1 MERALDLGLLTAA
14 LAGRTGVP
22 TAQELQ
28 QLMADVEVQLFV
40 RRAEIPQELLDA
52 AWYLHAVASVNQA
65 RQRYTA
71 ARQRQAFQ
79 VSAHIFDL
87 ALNQDGHP
95 LLDRLSFG
103 FAAAIGYRRGG
114 RDPNA
119 TAIMNR
125 LRADIDTGSPVLDHI
140 GSLALEAG
148 LAFVGFETRTLFTWL
163 ATWRRQLADLARA
176 SELSDLTTTAFGATH
191 MVVLGAGDLL
201 AYFARGNIARL
212 ERGRA
217 RLTAAATGQA
227 GPGDLNARWVA
238 AHLLALSGEAEAG
251 SLWNPAVLPPDVPA
265 LVRQAFTIGSPPVL
279 TLWEPQR
286 DLLTGD
292 RSPFDPGVRRM
303 VLAVPTS
310 SGKTLIAQMLAVEYL
325 DRAGR
330 SVCYVAPTRSLC
342 REVRRAMTGR
352 VRILQKETGPDLPD
366 FPAAAEL
373 SGILDRDQ
381 PADVEVMTPERLA
394 HLLRHDAPAVLE
406 RFGMFIFD
414 EAQHLKETRRGFT
427 LESVIALL
435 DYLSRETDHEIVL
448 ISAAMGN
455 AGAIAQWLSPDG
467 QALRHESQWR
477 GPRRLHAAFTTTA
490 HWDETRVERIPRGR
504 VWPYRLITPLSGEIR
519 LRMADGQT
527 KRLTVDETDWRLA
540 RKSKSSARRQSGLD
554 VDDARTTRRYVIA
567 SEMITELGHAG
578 SVLVVASTR
587 DQAQQLA
594 YGLADELGEQPAL
607 APLVNFVRLQLG
619 EDHPLVTVLPHGV
632 GFHHAGL
639 PVEVLE
645 ALEQAVRH
653 DTLPY
658 LTCTSTLTDGVN
670 LPVRTVIIYDQ
681 TYEGQ
686 DEEARLR
693 GARLVNAMG
702 RAGRA
707 GKETE
712 GWIVLVRAAEPTE
725 ADFRDLNPDAEA
737 LAVTSSLTT
746 EAALHAFATLEQ
758 AMREDEDAV
767 FRSADPA
774 VNDFISFIWLML
786 AIEEGRGTDPAMVEL
801 PAIVDSTLAAQ
812 SPQARAASLTVA
824 QGVRGAYARTGAE
837 ARRRWPRTATS
848 IGSARAIDQLATR
861 LAEAIISR
869 HGQGRLGDI
878 RSPVS
883 AVSRIRGAVERLL
896 DLPEA
901 PAWRFRVSPKGA
913 ETEIN
918 PVGLLTGWLTGT
930 SLPDLAQ
937 AHLAAAADPAW
948 RIEQMVDAVT
958 EHFEHYLAWTVG
970 ALVELVN
977 TRLADSGI
985 EERLCPD
992 LGSYI
997 RYGVDD
1003 PKALI
1008 LMTSGIRSRRLAHA
1022 IAADLLADLEPTRE
1036 QLRLQI
1042 ARMGVAGWRTRYDA
1056 SAAEVLD
1063 LLDFTRVR
1071 NRSLLRTLLETGN
1084 VTVEL
1089 PAIPA
1094 GLPAGDGPL
1103 TLEPARDEPHPA
1115 PLTVYAGDQHIVT
1128 VATQDQADLSAIQD
1142 TGLATI
1148 VEIDD
1153 QAHRPVLSITL
1164 QLADATDQNVAARS
1178 W

>member
-1 MERALDLGLLTAA
+1 VERALDLELLTAA
-14 LAGRTGVP
+14 LAGRSGVP

-28 QLMADVEVQLFV
+28 QLMADVEVQLFL
-40 RRAEIPQELLDA
+40 RRAEIPQELIDA

-65 RQRYTA
+65 RQRYSV
-71 ARQRQAFQ
+71 ARQRQTFL

-87 ALNQDGHP
+87 ALNQDDQP
-95 LLDRLSFG
+95 LLDRLSYG

-125 LRADIDTGSPVLDHI
+125 LRSDINTGSPVLDHI

-148 LAFVGFETRTLFTWL
+148 LAFLGFETRTLFAWLGTWG
-163 ATWRRQLADLARA
+163 RQLAGLARA
-176 SELSDLTTTAFGATH
+176 SQLSDLTTTAFGATH
-191 MVVLGAGDLL
+191 LVVLGTDDLL
-201 AYFARGNIARL
+201 AYFARGDIARL
-212 ERGRA
+212 ERGRT
-217 RLTAAATGQA
+217 RLRTAAVGLA

-238 AHLLALSGEAEAG
+238 AHLLTLSGEAEAG
-251 SLWNPAVLPPDVPA
+251 SLWNPAVLPPTVPV
-265 LVRQAFTIGSPPVL
+265 LVREAFTIGSPPVL

-292 RSPFDPGVRRM
+292 RSPFDPEVRRM

-310 SGKTLIAQMLAVEYL
+310 SGKTLVAQLLAVEYL
-325 DRAGR
+325 DRTNR

-342 REVRRAMTGR
+342 REVRRAMTNR
-352 VRILQKETGPDLPD
+352 VRVLQKETGPDLPD
-366 FPAAAEL
+366 FPTIAEFL
-373 SGILDRDQ
+373 GAMDRAQ

-394 HLLRHDAPAVLE
+394 HLLRHDASAVLE

-414 EAQHLKETRRGFT
+414 EAQHLKESGRGFT
-427 LESVIALL
+427 LESTIALL
-435 DYLSRETDHEIVL
+435 DYLSHDTDHEILL

-467 QALRHESQWR
+467 QTLRHESQWR
-477 GPRRLHAAFTTTA
+477 GPRRLHAAFTTEA
-490 HWDETRVERIPRGR
+490 HWDETQAERVPNGR

-519 LRMADGQT
+519 LRMADGRT
-527 KRLTVDETDWRLA
+527 ARLTLDDTEWRLA
-540 RKSKSSARRQSGLD
+540 RKSKTGRRIQSGLD
-554 VDDARTTRRYVIA
+554 IDDGRSTRRYVIA

-587 DQAQQLA
+587 AQAQLLA
-594 YGLADELGEQPAL
+594 RGLADELAERPAL
-607 APLVNFVRLQLG
+607 APLVDFVKLQLG
-619 EDHPLVTVLPHGV
+619 DDHPLVAVLPHGV

-639 PVEVLE
+639 PIEVLE
-645 ALEQAVRH
+645 ALEQAVR
-653 DTLPY
+653 DDSLPY

-670 LPVRTVIIYDQ
+670 LPVRTVVIYDQ

-686 DEEARLR
+686 SDDARLR

-712 GWIVLVRAAEPTE
+712 GWIVLVRAADPTE

-746 EAALHAFATLEQ
+746 EEALDAFADLEH
-758 AMREDEDAV
+758 AMREDEDAL
-767 FRSADPA
+767 FRTADPK
-774 VNDFISFIWLML
+774 VNDFISFVWLVL
-786 AIEEGRGTDPAMVEL
+786 AIEEGTGTDPAAVDL
-801 PAIVDSTLAAQ
+801 LSIVDSTLAAQ
-812 SPQARAASLTVA
+812 SPRARASCLTVA
-824 QGVRGAYARTGAE
+824 RGVQNAYLQTGAE
-837 ARRRWPRTATS
+837 ARRRWPRTGTC
-848 IGSARAIDQLATR
+848 IGSARVIDQLAGR

-869 HGQGRLGDI
+869 REDGTLGDI
-878 RSPVS
+878 RGPVS
-883 AVSRIRGAVERLL
+883 AINRIPSAVARLL
-896 DLPEA
+896 ALPEA
-901 PAWRFRVSPKGA
+901 PKWRFRVSSRGDDI
-913 ETEIN
+913 EVN
-918 PVGLLTGWLTGT
+918 PVDLLTGWLTGT
-930 SLPDLAQ
+930 SLSDLAQ
-937 AHLAAAADPAW
+937 EHLAAADKPAW

-958 EHFEHYLAWTVG
+958 GHFEHYLAWTVG

-977 TRLADSGI
+977 TRLADAGI

-1003 PKALI
+1003 LKALI

-1022 IAADLLADLEPTRE
+1022 VAADLPADLEPTRE
-1036 QLRLQI
+1036 QIRLQL
-1042 ARMGVAGWRTRYDA
+1042 ARMGVPEWRTRYGT

-1071 NRSLLRTLLETGN
+1071 NRSLLKTLLETGS

-1089 PAIPA
+1089 PVITASLA
-1094 GLPAGDGPL
+1094 VWSGPL
-1103 TLEPARDEPHPA
+1103 TLEPARGEPQPA
-1115 PLTVYAGDQHIVT
+1115 SLAVYAGDQHVAT
-1128 VATQDQADLSAIQD
+1128 VAAQDHADLSAILD
-1142 TGLATI
+1142 TGLAIT
-1148 VEIDD
+1148 VEVDD
-1153 QAHRPVLSITL
+1153 RTYRPELSITL
-1164 QLADATDQNVAARS
+1164 PLTDATG
-1178 W
+1178 

>member
-14 LAGRTGVP
+14 LGGRTGIP
-22 TAQELQ
+22 SAQELQ

-65 RQRYTA
+65 RQRYTPE
-71 ARQRQAFQ
+71 RQRQAFQ

-95 LLDRLSFG
+95 LPDRLSFG
-103 FAAAIGYRRGG
+103 FAAAVGYRRGG

-125 LRADIDTGSPVLDHI
+125 LRADIDTVSPVLDHI

-148 LAFVGFETRTLFTWL
+148 LAFLGFETRTLFTWL
-163 ATWRRQLADLARA
+163 ATWQRQLDDLARA
-176 SELSDLTTTAFGATH
+176 SELPDLTTTAFGATH
-191 MVVLGAGDLL
+191 LVVLGAADLL
-201 AYFARGNIARL
+201 AYFARGDAARL

-217 RLTAAATGQA
+217 RLRTAATGQA

-238 AHLLALSGEAEAG
+238 AHLLALSGEAQAG

-265 LVRQAFTIGSPPVL
+265 LVREAFTIGSPPVL
-279 TLWEPQR
+279 ALWEPQR
-286 DLLTGD
+286 DLLAGP
-292 RSPFDPGVRRM
+292 RSPFDAAVRRM

-310 SGKTLIAQMLAVEYL
+310 SGKTLIAQLLAVEYL
-325 DRAGR
+325 DRASR

-342 REVRRAMTGR
+342 REVRRAMTAR
-352 VRILQKETGPDLPD
+352 VRVLQKETGPDQPD

-373 SGILDRDQ
+373 SAILDTGQ

-394 HLLRHDAPAVLE
+394 HLLRHDAPAVLD

-414 EAQHLKETRRGFT
+414 EAQHLKETGRGFT
-427 LESVIALL
+427 LEAVIALL
-435 DYLSRETDHEIVL
+435 DYLSRDTDHQIVL

-477 GPRRLHAAFTTTA
+477 GPRRLHAAFTTRP
-490 HWDETRVERIPRGR
+490 HWNETRVERIPNGR
-504 VWPYRLITPLSGEIR
+504 VWPYRLITPLTGQIR
-519 LRMADGQT
+519 LRMADGRT
-527 KRLTVDETDWRLA
+527 ARLTVDETDWQLA
-540 RKSKSSARRQSGLD
+540 RKSKRPARRQSKLPADEG
-554 VDDARTTRRYVIA
+554 RTTRQYVIA
-567 SEMITELGHAG
+567 SQMITELGHAG
-578 SVLVVASTR
+578 SVLVVAGTR

-594 YGLADELGEQPAL
+594 HGLAAEFGEQAAL
-607 APLVNFVRLQLG
+607 APLVDFVRLQLG
-619 EDHPLVTVLPHGV
+619 DDHPLVAVLPHGV

-639 PVEVLE
+639 PIEVLE
-645 ALEQAVRH
+645 ALEQAVRD

-681 TYEGQ
+681 AYPGQ
-686 DEEARLR
+686 DEEARLH

-712 GWIVLVRAAEPTE
+712 GWIVLVRAANPTE
-725 ADFRDLNPDAEA
+725 ADFRDLNPDTGA

-746 EAALHAFATLEQ
+746 EAALHAFASLEQ
-758 AMREDEDAV
+758 ATREDEDAV
-767 FRSADPA
+767 FTTADPA
-774 VNDFISFIWLML
+774 VSDFISFIWLML
-786 AIEEGRGTDPAMVEL
+786 AIEEDRGTDPELADL

-812 SPQARAASLTVA
+812 SPQARTACLTAAEA
-824 QGVRGAYARTGAE
+824 VRGAYARTRVE
-837 ARRRWPRTATS
+837 PRRRWPRTATS
-848 IGSARAIDQLATR
+848 IGSARRIDMLASRT
-861 LAEAIISR
+861 AAAIIR
-869 HGQGRLGDI
+869 QHGQGTLGDI
-878 RSPVS
+878 GDPV
-883 AVSRIRGAVERLL
+883 AVTRRLRGAVALLL

-901 PAWRFRVSPKGA
+901 PGWRFRTSSRGA
-913 ETEIN
+913 EIEVD
-918 PVGLLTGWLTGT
+918 PVSLLTGWLTGA
-930 SLPDLAQ
+930 SLPALAQ
-937 AHLAAAADPAW
+937 QHLAAAAEPAW

-958 EHFEHYLAWTVG
+958 RHFEHYLAWTVG

-977 TRLADSGI
+977 TRLADAGL

-997 RYGVDD
+997 RYGVDN
-1003 PKALI
+1003 PEALI

-1022 IAADLLADLEPTRE
+1022 IVEDLPVGLEPVPE
-1036 QLRLQI
+1036 QLRAQI
-1042 ARMGVAGWRTRYDA
+1042 ARMGISRWRTRYNA

-1063 LLDFTRVR
+1063 LLDFTRIR

-1084 VTVEL
+1084 VTIDL
-1089 PAIPA
+1089 PAILA
-1094 GLPAGDGPL
+1094 GPSAWDGPL
-1103 TLEPARDEPHPA
+1103 TLEPGRDEPHPA
-1115 PLTVYAGDQHIVT
+1115 PLVVYASDQHV
-1128 VATQDQADLSAIQD
+1128 VAIPAQDHADLSAILD
-1142 TGLATI
+1142 TGLAIT
-1148 VEIDD
+1148 VEI
-1153 QAHRPVLSITL
+1153 AGRPRRPVLSISL
-1164 QLADATDQNVAARS
+1164 PLAD
-1178 W
+1178 